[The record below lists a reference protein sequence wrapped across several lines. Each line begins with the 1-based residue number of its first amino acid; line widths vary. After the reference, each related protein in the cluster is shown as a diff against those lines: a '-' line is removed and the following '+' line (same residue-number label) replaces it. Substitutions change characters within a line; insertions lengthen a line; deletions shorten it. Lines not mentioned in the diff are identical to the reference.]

1 MHQNHISV
9 HRYVATIGDYE
20 LEDDYIDPKSMILG
34 PSALASAESS
44 LDKQNI
50 RPQLKPTEP
59 EPVLYQEPQVVLKFE
74 KHTNI

>member
-9 HRYVATIGDYE
+9 HRCTVAPIGDYE

-34 PSALASAESS
+34 PSALASAGNY

-50 RPQLKPTEP
+50 RAQPKPTEP
-59 EPVLYQEPQVVLKFE
+59 ESVL
-74 KHTNI
+74 